1 MKKLK
6 ILSIAIIMALLVT
19 GCSSSG
25 GSSNDSSNK
34 KVEMETT
41 TISKP
46 IVDGT
51 LSTNIAYPKGE
62 YTVVKEDGAT
72 GEMGYFDISKG
83 DTVIASLY
91 LSDILSTSIY
101 KDDDSLINLKEG
113 VKEDKNYVTFERGS
127 GDDVNYNYA
136 LDVAE
141 GNHISITCDSK
152 DELQSIIDDFVFSEK

>member
-1 MKKLK
+1 
-6 ILSIAIIMALLVT
+6 
-19 GCSSSG
+19 
-25 GSSNDSSNK
+25 
-34 KVEMETT
+34 
-41 TISKP
+41 
-46 IVDGT
+46 
-51 LSTNIAYPKGE
+51 
-62 YTVVKEDGAT
+62 
-72 GEMGYFDISKG
+72 MGYFDISKG

-101 KDDDSLINLKEG
+101 KDDDSLTNLKEG